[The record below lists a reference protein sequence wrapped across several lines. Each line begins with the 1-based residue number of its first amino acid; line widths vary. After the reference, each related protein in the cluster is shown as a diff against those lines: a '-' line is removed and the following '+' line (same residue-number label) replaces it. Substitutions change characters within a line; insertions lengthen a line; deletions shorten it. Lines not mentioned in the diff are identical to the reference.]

1 MASPKGLFFNTL
13 FCVALGLGG
22 AATAHAATVTIDIS
36 VASDQIGITSY
47 DVNGFRFT
55 AEQGVFSM
63 RKYGGGSG
71 DYFWFGSTDPALGG
85 TGTTPTKVS
94 IERIGGGVFDLV
106 SFKEIADAAGIFT
119 GPNVQKLTSDKG
131 GSIDLYFDVSNP
143 DYSLL
148 LGNTVTSRNP
158 APSPCWPWAA

>member
-71 DYFWFGSTDPALGG
+71 DYFWFGSTDPALEASARRLRKCRSSGSAAAS
-85 TGTTPTKVS
+85 S
-94 IERIGGGVFDLV
+94 I
-106 SFKEIADAAGIFT
+106 
-119 GPNVQKLTSDKG
+119 
-131 GSIDLYFDVSNP
+131 
-143 DYSLL
+143 
-148 LGNTVTSRNP
+148 
-158 APSPCWPWAA
+158 W